1 MKEMNNDY
9 FGNNNFP
16 GQPIFSNNQPTP
28 DQTTVNP
35 NSSSNLPFEE
45 SYIENIL
52 RINKGKKVDV
62 YMSFPDSTEWRNRIF
77 TGIVEQS
84 GRDHIILSDPTT
96 GDWFLLLMIYVNYIE
111 FHEKI
116 NYIV

>member
-1 MKEMNNDY
+1 MNNSY
-9 FGNNNFP
+9 FKNPNFP
-16 GQPIFSNNQPTP
+16 GQPIFTNGETVPNQVSVSTPNNFT
-28 DQTTVNP
+28 
-35 NSSSNLPFEE
+35 FEE

-62 YMSFPDSTEWRNRIF
+62 FMSFPDSTEWRNKVF
-77 TGIVEQS
+77 TGIIEES
-84 GRDHIILSDPTT
+84 GRDHIILSDPST
-96 GDWFLLLMIYVNYIE
+96 GDWFLLLMIYVNYVK